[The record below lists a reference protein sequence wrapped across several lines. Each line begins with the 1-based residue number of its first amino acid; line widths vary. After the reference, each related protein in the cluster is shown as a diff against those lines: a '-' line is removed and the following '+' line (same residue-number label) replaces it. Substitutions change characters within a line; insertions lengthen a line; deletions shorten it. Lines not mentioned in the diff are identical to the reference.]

1 MAELV
6 LKGHIRNWPAL
17 TIGTGGISPPAQQQ
31 AHRPPPTSRCR
42 TLPQEQPALHPD
54 HSHYWSLP
62 INQLYF
68 FRKLKSCHKENTTFL
83 RLPYTGG
90 NYPESQVNL
99 QGSPS
104 AQCTALHQ
112 VEVST
117 ALQKP
122 CLGQQL
128 PHDIPHPHLCSVPW
142 PKPSAPTGHSVT
154 ETCPHCC
161 CDSRLGQLLH
171 LQTLTK
177 FNIHCAAPGQ
187 LIFHKAFT
195 YQPPFISLHWRLPS
209 YLAPS
214 KGQTLHHQ
222 PSHVQ
227 QSFPHICGHG
237 CGEPPEALLAF
248 PSLTRVR
255 GTFPPP
261 LEAREMPSSS
271 NQTAAYTQVQS
282 LPSRGTSSCPQG
294 MKRKAEGMAQ
304 PTSTTPLPTQ
314 SLAPA
319 ASPAAATREH
329 FFPSLLSAR
338 LTD

>member
-6 LKGHIRNWPAL
+6 LKGHIRDWPAL

-42 TLPQEQPALHPD
+42 TLPQEQQALHPD

-142 PKPSAPTGHSVT
+142 PKPSAPTSHSVT

-161 CDSRLGQLLH
+161 CD
-171 LQTLTK
+171 
-177 FNIHCAAPGQ
+177 
-187 LIFHKAFT
+187 
-195 YQPPFISLHWRLPS
+195 
-209 YLAPS
+209 
-214 KGQTLHHQ
+214 
-222 PSHVQ
+222 
-227 QSFPHICGHG
+227 
-237 CGEPPEALLAF
+237 
-248 PSLTRVR
+248 
-255 GTFPPP
+255 
-261 LEAREMPSSS
+261 
-271 NQTAAYTQVQS
+271 
-282 LPSRGTSSCPQG
+282 
-294 MKRKAEGMAQ
+294 
-304 PTSTTPLPTQ
+304 
-314 SLAPA
+314 
-319 ASPAAATREH
+319 
-329 FFPSLLSAR
+329 
-338 LTD
+338 